1 VKSQDIKA
9 LIKETRKEM
18 KAKGIKR
25 TSCFNGGLST
35 EVYSLNARMF
45 QLETQLAADVFKA
58 NRMRKGDK
66 RCSGLVWHEPKV
78 CVRGYWRQCGNDATH
93 KVGSRHFCESCR
105 PVLYSESHSGYGAEI
120 SSETQDESRE

>member
-1 VKSQDIKA
+1 MKSQDIKA

-45 QLETQLAADVFKA
+45 QLETQLEAAEKIEKSADCPESY
-58 NRMRKGDK
+58 G
-66 RCSGLVWHEPKV
+66 GH
-78 CVRGYWRQCGNDATH
+78 
-93 KVGSRHFCESCR
+93 GS
-105 PVLYSESHSGYGAEI
+105 EI
-120 SSETQDESRE
+120 SPETKDEGS